1 MVAFCLAVPLN
12 WAAIAVLCLSNK
24 TTLESI
30 VYSIAFAGVTALA
43 KGLEIAK
50 VVAAAVVD
58 WDDVVYCEIL
68 SGAAALTLVIVAIE
82 DIVADRIGEFAAW
95 GFVWFHG
102 RSECGVYN

>member
-1 MVAFCLAVPLN
+1 M
-12 WAAIAVLCLSNK
+12 
-24 TTLESI
+24 
-30 VYSIAFAGVTALA
+30 A

-68 SGAAALTLVIVAIE
+68 SGAAALTLMIVAIE
-82 DIVADRIGEFAAW
+82 DIFADRIGEFASW
-95 GFVWFHG
+95 GFVGFHG

>member
-68 SGAAALTLVIVAIE
+68 WSAAALTFVIVAIE
-82 DIVADRIGEFAAW
+82 DIVADRIGEFAA
-95 GFVWFHG
+95 
-102 RSECGVYN
+102 